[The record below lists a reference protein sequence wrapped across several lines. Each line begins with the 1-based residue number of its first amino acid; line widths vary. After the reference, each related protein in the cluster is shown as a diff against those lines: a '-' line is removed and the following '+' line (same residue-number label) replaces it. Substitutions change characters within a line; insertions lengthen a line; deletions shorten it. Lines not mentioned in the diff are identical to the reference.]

1 MFRQPFLPGEAG
13 CRCTGMAG
21 SVQPDLLTGPDA
33 EAFRD
38 TDVRTSGTSGHTG
51 HSGVRKIHR
60 TDTRKET
67 VNRKRE
73 QGKKKGKKK

>member
-1 MFRQPFLPGEAG
+1 MHRRTGSYNQAGLIQPTRIAG
-13 CRCTGMAG
+13 
-21 SVQPDLLTGPDA
+21 PNA
-33 EAFRD
+33 EAFRN

-51 HSGVRKIHR
+51 HFGVRKIHR

-67 VNRKRE
+67 VNKEQE